1 MTGRRKG
8 WREGREGIEGPRGSW
23 KVRLLRRFPTVVGVP
38 GLPPLGRTDAPLD
51 TVLRL
56 RPVALEEGLR
66 DLREDRTHLESELAS
81 LRGERDPRALP
92 LAQAAEGCRR
102 LEEELLRRSTRL
114 WDVLVGLRQREGLRP
129 GEPTLQETVR
139 ELEGIGVRTWRSRW
153 RALPACSSLSPGAPA
168 PSEWFHRL
176 EEEGL
181 AALLPLWEDPSPDRE
196 GPLLGAHAFHG
207 TPIYLDR
214 FRHPHHSSVIFGE
227 TGSGKSYA
235 SALGILRSRWARRGL
250 SVFVLDPLGGLAR
263 VLEALGGVVIAPGS
277 PGSSL
282 NPLDPAT
289 TGGDR
294 RLKMATVGVLWRTLF
309 PSLRDEEVARLDVA
323 LGQLYEERPGETP
336 RLSDLLA
343 VLEGELPVGDRL
355 LSLLSRA
362 VRGSLSELDRPTSV
376 DLSAKLCAF
385 DLSAVSPG
393 ELPFF
398 LTLTLD
404 FVEEEL
410 RRRPGEKLVVVDEA
424 HYLMMAG
431 TAGFLDHLVRH
442 VRHYRAGLELL
453 SQNPGDFLASPAGRS
468 ILMNVDHLLLLRL
481 KDGGRGLKTLFPL
494 REEEIALVKGAP
506 LPREHGWSGGLLL
519 TGETAL
525 PVHVIASGEEGRLL
539 DAAFAAER
547 RSRAA
552 RALGGGSEP
561 SAGAPGF
568 M

>member
-1 MTGRRKG
+1 MTGRMRR
-8 WREGREGIEGPRGSW
+8 WHEGTEGIEGPHGSW

-51 TVLRL
+51 TLLRL

-66 DLREDRTHLESELAS
+66 DLREDRTHLESDLES
-81 LRGERDPRALP
+81 LRGERDPRAPP
-92 LAQAAEGCRR
+92 LLQAAEGCRR

-114 WDVLVGLRQREGLRP
+114 WDVLVGMRQWEGLRL
-129 GEPTLQETVR
+129 GGPTLQDTVR

-153 RALPACSSLSPGAPA
+153 RALPTFWSLCPGAPA

-181 AALLPLWEDPSPDRE
+181 AALLPLWEDPSPDPG

-207 TPIYLDR
+207 TPIYHDR
-214 FRHPHHSSVIFGE
+214 FRHPHHSSALFGE

-235 SALGILRSRWARRGL
+235 SALGILRSRWAHPGL

-263 VLEALGGVVIAPGS
+263 VLETLGGVVLAPGS
-277 PGSSL
+277 SGSSM

-294 RLKMATVGVLWRTLF
+294 RRKMATVGVLWRSLF
-309 PSLRDEEVARLDVA
+309 PSLRDEEVACLDVA
-323 LGQLYEERPGETP
+323 LGRLYERGQGKVPC
-336 RLSDLLA
+336 LSDLLA
-343 VLEGELPVGDRL
+343 ALEAELTAGHRL
-355 LSLLSRA
+355 LRLLSRA
-362 VRGSLSELDRPTSV
+362 VGGSLSELDRPTSL

-404 FVEEEL
+404 FVEGEL

-424 HYLMMAG
+424 HYLMASG
-431 TAGFLDHLVRH
+431 STAGFLDHLVRH

-453 SQNPGDFLASPAGRS
+453 SQNPADFLGSPAGRS
-468 ILMNVDHLLLLRL
+468 ILMNVDFLLLLRL
-481 KDGGRGLKTLFPL
+481 KDGGRGLKALFPL
-494 REEEIALVKGAP
+494 REEEITLIKGAP
-506 LPREHGWSGGLLL
+506 LPREQGWSGGLLL

-525 PVHVIASGEEGRLL
+525 PVRVIASAEEDRFLGS
-539 DAAFAAER
+539 AFAGER
-547 RSRAA
+547 TS
-552 RALGGGSEP
+552 G
-561 SAGAPGF
+561 AG
-568 M
+568 

>member
-1 MTGRRKG
+1 MTGRRVG
-8 WREGREGIEGPRGSW
+8 WRERTEGLEGPGGSW
-23 KVRLLRRFPTVVGVP
+23 RVRLLRRFPTVVGVP

-51 TVLRL
+51 TILRL
-56 RPVALEEGLR
+56 RPVGREEGLR

-92 LAQAAEGCRR
+92 FVQAAEGCRR
-102 LEEELLRRSTRL
+102 LEEELLSRTTRL
-114 WDVLVGLRQREGLRP
+114 WDVLLGLRQREGRSP
-129 GEPTLQETVR
+129 GEPRLEETLR
-139 ELEGIGVRTWRSRW
+139 ELEGLGVRASRTRW
-153 RALPACSSLSPGAPA
+153 RAWPAFLSLCPGGPA

-176 EEEGL
+176 EEGGL
-181 AALLPLWEDPSPDRE
+181 ATLLPLWEDPSPDPE

-207 TPIYLDR
+207 TPVHLDR
-214 FRHPHHSSVIFGE
+214 FRHPHHSSVVFGE

-235 SALGILRSRWARRGL
+235 SALGILRNRWARPGL

-263 VLEALGGVVIAPGS
+263 VLETLGGVVIAPGS
-277 PGSSL
+277 PGSSM

-294 RLKMATVGVLWRTLF
+294 RLKLATVGVLWRSLF

-323 LGQLYEERPGETP
+323 LGRLYEERPDPVP

-343 VLEGELPVGDRL
+343 RLEVDLPAGDRL
-355 LSLLSRA
+355 LSLISRA
-362 VRGSLSELDRPTSV
+362 VRGSLLELDRPTSV
-376 DLSAKLCAF
+376 DLSAPLCAF
-385 DLSAVSPG
+385 DLSGISPG

-404 FVEEEL
+404 FVQEEL

-424 HYLMMAG
+424 HYLMTAG

-453 SQNPGDFLASPAGRS
+453 SQNPGDFLSSPAGRS
-468 ILMNVDHLLLLRL
+468 ILMNVDHLMLLRL
-481 KDGGRGLKTLFPL
+481 KDGGRGLRALFPL
-494 REEEIALVKGAP
+494 RDEEIAMVKGAP

-519 TGETAL
+519 AGETTL
-525 PVHVIASGEEGRLL
+525 PVHVIASGGERRLL
-539 DAAFAAER
+539 EAAFATER
-547 RSRAA
+547 RPRAPST
-552 RALGGGSEP
+552 LSGGPKP